1 MANIKT
7 AYPDLFRGLILRR
20 PQSFH
25 PRNCRELQM
34 FLCEVQRIQH
44 GYVEPLLVM
53 QLKTPEDFRYPST
66 REAADR
72 EIRTYMTNLSGR
84 VSKPSRILY
93 LTNST
98 HSCLS
103 TACSTRHQRNGDS
116 THFLHKGPRRGY
128 RPSGTS
134 RRWYHEDDM
143 KTGCKSLLLL
153 IASAWSQSHMW
164 VCDLQW
170 NRKRYEIQRSS
181 KDCVINYLWKHPK
194 RFAYVSDLDNLF
206 SSAGHRKH
214 NS

>member
-1 MANIKT
+1 
-7 AYPDLFRGLILRR
+7 
-20 PQSFH
+20 
-25 PRNCRELQM
+25 M

-53 QLKTPEDFRYPST
+53 QLKAPEDFRYPST

-72 EIRTYMTNLSGR
+72 QIRTYMTNLSGR

-98 HSCLS
+98 QSCLS

-143 KTGCKSLLLL
+143 KTGSKSLLLL
-153 IASAWSQSHMW
+153 IASAWSQSHRW

-181 KDCVINYLWKHPK
+181 KDCVINYLWHAHERAQQSRPSL
-194 RFAYVSDLDNLF
+194 RFTSLVVPLRYTSLERTLKTKSRWASWTEQILYFIKPYHTRRSG
-206 SSAGHRKH
+206 A
-214 NS
+214 